1 MARDAN
7 FQFVAQNHQA
17 LSGCMPV
24 PSPPLENLLADP
36 VLLMVLARNG
46 LAVEKLRELSLS
58 VGERLRRC

>member
-1 MARDAN
+1 
-7 FQFVAQNHQA
+7 
-17 LSGCMPV
+17 MPV